1 MKFLAT
7 AVKSEDLVPGDMF
20 SNVGPDYWD
29 LAASGV
35 RGALGER
42 VYLRTLYPI
51 PPSEV
56 GVPIYRITVE
66 RDDPNG
72 S

>member
-1 MKFLAT
+1 MRFVAT
-7 AVKSEDLVPGDMF
+7 PVKSEDIAPGEMF
-20 SNVGPDYWD
+20 STVGPDYWD
-29 LAASGV
+29 LAMSGV

-51 PPSEV
+51 PPSEM
-56 GVPIYRITVE
+56 GEPIYRITVE
-66 RDDPNG
+66 RDSQNG

>member
-1 MKFLAT
+1 MRFVAT
-7 AVKSEDLVPGDMF
+7 PVKSEDIAPGEMF

-29 LAASGV
+29 LAMSGV
-35 RGALGER
+35 RGAIGER
-42 VYLRTLYPI
+42 VYLRTLYPT

-56 GVPIYRITVE
+56 GVPIYRITVR
-66 RDDPNG
+66 RDGPNG